1 MKKTLLTLVAVAVV
15 ALAIVIVGPVVYK
28 AIVGDGVK
36 TEGINA
42 EGAPPAST
50 DRNGTWVVAEQG
62 SGHTSQ
68 VGFTFQELLPGSE
81 RTTSGSTDGVSG
93 EFTVENDELT
103 AGHVTVDMTTLK
115 SDIEKRDV
123 NVRMT
128 IFSTD
133 RYPEATFEVS
143 EAVDL
148 TSVPD
153 DGSMVRVDVP
163 GRMTIRGVTQDVT
176 VPMDVVRTGDNVL
189 MSGVLRINRLDYNVR
204 TPDFVAAK
212 VKEEGDVN
220 LRLVLEKKDAE

>member
-1 MKKTLLTLVAVAVV
+1 MKKTVLTLVAVAVV
-15 ALAIVIVGPVVYK
+15 ALAIVIVGPVLYK
-28 AIVGDGVK
+28 LIAGDGPK

-50 DRNGTWVVAEQG
+50 DRNGTWAVAEKG

-81 RTTSGSTDGVSG
+81 RTTSGSTSGVTG
-93 EFTVENDELT
+93 EFTVADDTLT
-103 AGHVTVDMTTLK
+103 AGHVAVDMTTLT
-115 SDIEKRDV
+115 SDIEKRDI

-133 RYPEATFEVS
+133 RYPEATFDV
-143 EAVDL
+143 AGPVDL
-148 TSVPD
+148 TPVPD
-153 DGSMVRVDVP
+153 DGSMVRVEVP
-163 GRMTIRGVTQDVT
+163 GRLTIRGVTNDVT

-189 MSGVLRINRLDYNVR
+189 MSGIVRINRLDYNVR

-212 VKEEGDVN
+212 VEDEGDIN
-220 LRLVLEKKDAE
+220 IRLVLEK